1 MAHIKNEV
9 EYNAA
14 MERIEELLLV
24 VNQETPESDR
34 NSIELVLLSNLVADY
49 DETHYPI
56 SSPTLADVL
65 KLRMYEMGLTQK
77 KIAEMLGVSP
87 SRITPTAY
95 KGTTL
100 TLSKLL
106 KFSEEHLIPNFQ
118 DFSLIGRRAQI

>member
-24 VNQETPESDR
+24 VNEDTPKNDR

-49 DETHYPI
+49 DEAHYPI

-87 SRITPTAY
+87 SRISDYLNGRSEPTLPIAREINR
-95 KGTTL
+95 K
-100 TLSKLL
+100 LSIDASIIL
-106 KFSEEHLIPNFQ
+106 
-118 DFSLIGRRAQI
+118 GV

>member
-24 VNQETPESDR
+24 VNEDTPENDR

-49 DETHYPI
+49 DEAHYPI

-87 SRITPTAY
+87 SRISDYLNGRSEPTLPIAREINR
-95 KGTTL
+95 K
-100 TLSKLL
+100 LSIDASIIL
-106 KFSEEHLIPNFQ
+106 
-118 DFSLIGRRAQI
+118 GV

>member
-1 MAHIKNEV
+1 MVHIKNEV

-24 VNQETPESDR
+24 VNEDTPENDR

-49 DETHYPI
+49 DEAHYPI

-87 SRITPTAY
+87 SRISDYLNGRSEP
-95 KGTTL
+95 
-100 TLSKLL
+100 TLSIAREINRKLSIDASIIL
-106 KFSEEHLIPNFQ
+106 
-118 DFSLIGRRAQI
+118 GV